1 MKNPSQ
7 YGDQY
12 VTVQIQVPKNLSAEA
27 KQKLREFEKLASQS
41 SNGHAAQGMHR
52 NGNFYFF
59 RNYRFC
65 MFIFNWYA
73 IMTVRKFVDS
83 RKEMRMENQKE
94 KSTKKRRMLKFIGKH
109 LTKNVVIVLAVVLV
123 IALGAIGLR
132 SVITS
137 ESKTTKIGFENIGE
151 LATQSAYCTEVN
163 VTDDWRKLFGI
174 KIPFTQSKYIYSYD
188 FVIKAGY
195 DFKDI
200 KWSEKGDKIEVT
212 LPEVKVLSNE
222 IDLDSFKVYHEE
234 ESIFSPITLDESNE
248 ALENLKKTAQDDAI
262 ANGLFENARSNAETI
277 LTGFFGN
284 VYDLDKYE
292 IVFQDK

>member
-1 MKNPSQ
+1 
-7 YGDQY
+7 
-12 VTVQIQVPKNLSAEA
+12 
-27 KQKLREFEKLASQS
+27 
-41 SNGHAAQGMHR
+41 
-52 NGNFYFF
+52 
-59 RNYRFC
+59 
-65 MFIFNWYA
+65 MFIFNGYA

-94 KSTKKRRMLKFIGKH
+94 KSTKKRRVLKFVGKH

-163 VTDDWRKLFGI
+163 VTDDWRI

-200 KWSEKGDKIEVT
+200 KWSEKGEKIEVT

-234 ESIFSPITLDESNE
+234 ESIFSPITLDESNEALENLKAIAAIDE

-292 IVFQDK
+292 IVFLDK

>member
-1 MKNPSQ
+1 MKTQ
-7 YGDQY
+7 
-12 VTVQIQVPKNLSAEA
+12 VT
-27 KQKLREFEKLASQS
+27 
-41 SNGHAAQGMHR
+41 NG
-52 NGNFYFF
+52 
-59 RNYRFC
+59 
-65 MFIFNWYA
+65 
-73 IMTVRKFVDS
+73 K
-83 RKEMRMENQKE
+83 KESPIINII
-94 KSTKKRRMLKFIGKH
+94 KRRLTRKILILIFII
-109 LTKNVVIVLAVVLV
+109 LILAVGIIGITKV
-123 IALGAIGLR
+123 IH
-132 SVITS
+132 
-137 ESKTTKIGFENIGE
+137 SKNQTTKIGFENIGE

-292 IVFQDK
+292 IVFLDK

>member
-1 MKNPSQ
+1 MK
-7 YGDQY
+7 
-12 VTVQIQVPKNLSAEA
+12 K
-27 KQKLREFEKLASQS
+27 
-41 SNGHAAQGMHR
+41 
-52 NGNFYFF
+52 
-59 RNYRFC
+59 
-65 MFIFNWYA
+65 IFKG
-73 IMTVRKFVDS
+73 TVRKIITILLILVCLAGVAYFG
-83 RKEMRMENQKE
+83 
-94 KSTKKRRMLKFIGKH
+94 IGKY
-109 LTKNVVIVLAVVLV
+109 TTYMN
-123 IALGAIGLR
+123 
-132 SVITS
+132 
-137 ESKTTKIGFENIGE
+137 KTTKLGFENIGE

>member
-1 MKNPSQ
+1 M
-7 YGDQY
+7 DFI
-12 VTVQIQVPKNLSAEA
+12 VT
-27 KQKLREFEKLASQS
+27 
-41 SNGHAAQGMHR
+41 
-52 NGNFYFF
+52 
-59 RNYRFC
+59 
-65 MFIFNWYA
+65 
-73 IMTVRKFVDS
+73 
-83 RKEMRMENQKE
+83 RKELKYNCHLP
-94 KSTKKRRMLKFIGKH
+94 TKYIMLKFIGKH

>member
-1 MKNPSQ
+1 
-7 YGDQY
+7 
-12 VTVQIQVPKNLSAEA
+12 
-27 KQKLREFEKLASQS
+27 
-41 SNGHAAQGMHR
+41 
-52 NGNFYFF
+52 
-59 RNYRFC
+59 

-200 KWSEKGDKIEVT
+200 KWREKGDKIEVT
-212 LPEVKVLSNE
+212 RPEGKVLSNE

>member
-1 MKNPSQ
+1 
-7 YGDQY
+7 
-12 VTVQIQVPKNLSAEA
+12 
-27 KQKLREFEKLASQS
+27 
-41 SNGHAAQGMHR
+41 
-52 NGNFYFF
+52 
-59 RNYRFC
+59 

-73 IMTVRKFVDS
+73 IMTVTQICRQ
-83 RKEMRMENQKE
+83 QKGNAYGE
-94 KSTKKRRMLKFIGKH
+94 SKKRKSTKKEKDAEIYRKASS
-109 LTKNVVIVLAVVLV
+109 KNVVIVLAVVLV

-277 LTGFFGN
+277 LTGFLEMSMIWINMRLSFRIN
-284 VYDLDKYE
+284 KKE
-292 IVFQDK
+292 ERQDEEKVIICVRACCGCDCAVLLYIISDSIRLRHV

>member
-1 MKNPSQ
+1 M
-7 YGDQY
+7 
-12 VTVQIQVPKNLSAEA
+12 L
-27 KQKLREFEKLASQS
+27 
-41 SNGHAAQGMHR
+41 
-52 NGNFYFF
+52 
-59 RNYRFC
+59 
-65 MFIFNWYA
+65 IFNGYA
-73 IMTVRKFVDS
+73 IMIVRKFVES

-94 KSTKKRRMLKFIGKH
+94 KSTKKRRMLKFVGKH
-109 LTKNVVIVLAVVLV
+109 LAKNVVIVLAVVLV

-234 ESIFSPITLDESNE
+234 ESIFSPIT
-248 ALENLKKTAQDDAI
+248 
-262 ANGLFENARSNAETI
+262 
-277 LTGFFGN
+277 
-284 VYDLDKYE
+284 
-292 IVFQDK
+292 